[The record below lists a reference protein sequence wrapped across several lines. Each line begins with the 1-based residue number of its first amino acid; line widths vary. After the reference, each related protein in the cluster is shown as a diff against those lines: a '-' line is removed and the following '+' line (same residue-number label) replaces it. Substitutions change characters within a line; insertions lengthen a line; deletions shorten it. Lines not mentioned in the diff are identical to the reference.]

1 MREAA
6 NTRAEDMDSKLPS
19 KYVLFSWMQRDEG
32 VIRYRMLLTQ
42 KEKTMK
48 RIFIFL
54 LALAL
59 AACGAPPATEA
70 PTAAPAQPTATAV
83 VVVQTVVVT
92 VIPTQAPTEVPS
104 ATPLP
109 PPTEVPPT
117 QALPT
122 ETPAQP
128 AAPTVAAADTS
139 EGLFTVED
147 TLGAGWFASMTR
159 TASAFSF
166 RCQLSK
172 DITFSV
178 KPTDPNITEVNF
190 YYRIEDRGTG
200 AVFDW
205 QNAGRMLPDASGNF
219 ALVFSGENVNANFR
233 KPNAWFDYQ
242 FIGLSRSGGVV
253 GRSEKIVQQVTY
265 TLDCP

>member
-1 MREAA
+1 
-6 NTRAEDMDSKLPS
+6 
-19 KYVLFSWMQRDEG
+19 
-32 VIRYRMLLTQ
+32 
-42 KEKTMK
+42 MK
-48 RIFIFL
+48 RIFIL
-54 LALAL
+54 LIALAL
-59 AACGAPPATEA
+59 AACGAPPATEV
-70 PTAAPAQPTATAV
+70 PTAAPAEPTATALV
-83 VVVQTVVVT
+83 VIQTVVVT
-92 VIPTQAPTEVPS
+92 VIPTEAPTEVPS

-117 QALPT
+117 QAPPT
-122 ETPAQP
+122 QAPAQP
-128 AAPTVAAADTS
+128 AAPTLAAADTS
-139 EGLFTVED
+139 GGLMTVDD
-147 TLGAGWFASMTR
+147 TLGAGWFANMTR
-159 TASAFSF
+159 TSNAFSF

-172 DITFSV
+172 DITFNV

-190 YYRIEDRGTG
+190 YYRIEDRTTG

-205 QNAGRMLPDASGNF
+205 QNAGRMLPDANGNF

>member
-1 MREAA
+1 
-6 NTRAEDMDSKLPS
+6 
-19 KYVLFSWMQRDEG
+19 
-32 VIRYRMLLTQ
+32 MLLTK
-42 KEKTMK
+42 KENPMK

-54 LALAL
+54 LALVL
-59 AACGAPPATEA
+59 AACGAPPAL
-70 PTAAPAQPTATAV
+70 TAAPTQPTPTAV

-122 ETPAQP
+122 ETPEEP
-128 AAPTVAAADTS
+128 AAPTVVPADNS
-139 EGLFTVED
+139 GGLLTVEE

-242 FIGLSRSGGVV
+242 FIGLSKSGGVV

>member
-1 MREAA
+1 
-6 NTRAEDMDSKLPS
+6 
-19 KYVLFSWMQRDEG
+19 
-32 VIRYRMLLTQ
+32 
-42 KEKTMK
+42 MK

-70 PTAAPAQPTATAV
+70 PTAAPAEPTATAV
-83 VVVQTVVVT
+83 VVIQTVVVT

-109 PPTEVPPT
+109 PPTEVSPT
-117 QALPT
+117 QAPPT
-122 ETPAQP
+122 EAPAQP
-128 AAPTVAAADTS
+128 AAPTVAAADIS
-139 EGLFTVED
+139 GGLLTVDD

-159 TASAFSF
+159 TANAFSF

-172 DITFSV
+172 EITFSV

-190 YYRIEDRGTG
+190 YYRIEDRATG

-242 FIGLSRSGGVV
+242 FIGVSQSGGVV